1 MNEQKL
7 KTIGIVDEHQKI
19 IKDEA
24 GKIYYLKEIENYNLS
39 VFAWLKN
46 HPNRHIP
53 TIYSYEEKD
62 GKLEVIESYIEGITL
77 DQILKHDISL
87 SERKELFQQILD
99 GISFLHHANPP
110 IIHRDIKS
118 TNIMIDEAGVVKI
131 IDYDA
136 AKIYQKNQP
145 RDTVLLGT
153 EGVAAPEQY
162 GFGSSDTR
170 TDIYALGI
178 LIRTMFLDDLHLLE
192 VADIC
197 TQLKPSERYQSIEEL
212 EEAIHHLNAKRKP
225 KINIPGFRTGK
236 IWHML
241 VAFIC
246 YFFIAYIC
254 FTSEVTVGDEV
265 VTNPVFTII
274 YRLDLAFILFSWI
287 DIFTSWSGIYNQFP
301 WIKDKNIIKRIIGYA
316 FACMLVLV
324 IASIVQGVCETFLP
338 LS

>member
-1 MNEQKL
+1 MIEQNF
-7 KTIGIVDEHQKI
+7 KTIGIIDDHKKI
-19 IKDEA
+19 MKDEK
-24 GKIYYLKEIENYNLS
+24 GKMYYLKVISNYNLS
-39 VFAWLKN
+39 VFAWLKE
-46 HPNRHIP
+46 HPNEHIP

-62 GKLEVIESYIEGITL
+62 GELEVIESYIDGVTL
-77 DQILKHDISL
+77 DQILKYDISL
-87 SERKELFQQILD
+87 EERKGILKQILD

-118 TNIMIDEAGVVKI
+118 TNIMIDEEGVVKI

-136 AKIYQKNQP
+136 AKIHQKNQP

-153 EGVAAPEQY
+153 EGIAAPEQY

-178 LIRTMFLDDLHLLE
+178 LIRTMFPDDLHLLE
-192 VADIC
+192 VADVC

-212 EEAIHHLNAKRKP
+212 DEAIHHLNAKRKP
-225 KINIPGFRTGK
+225 KINIPGFRTGTV
-236 IWHML
+236 WHML

-254 FTSEVTVGDEV
+254 FTSEVTVGDSV

-274 YRLDLAFILFSWI
+274 YRLDLAFILLSWI
-287 DIFTSWSGIYNQFP
+287 DIFTSWSGIYSQFP
-301 WIKDKNIIKRIIGYA
+301 WIKDKSIIKRIIGYA

-324 IASIVQGVCETFLP
+324 IASIIQGVCETFLP